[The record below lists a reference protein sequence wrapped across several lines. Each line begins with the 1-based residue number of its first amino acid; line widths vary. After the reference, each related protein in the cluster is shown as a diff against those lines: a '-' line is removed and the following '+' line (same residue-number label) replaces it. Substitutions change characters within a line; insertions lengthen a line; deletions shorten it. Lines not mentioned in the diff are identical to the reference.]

1 MVANYEHFDSDG
13 RPTDR
18 KHRNEIGAFQPFDN
32 AVPKHWHV
40 PSSPSHLFR
49 PSSASFEKETEE
61 QFDQMPWH
69 LLAHHAALGWSQW
82 SEWSA
87 CTRKCG
93 GEGMQFQLRR
103 CLDMYCSGPSSRH
116 RICAEKSCPPND
128 RSFSTHS
135 AVAIECALRSSP
147 ENELLPV
154 TSIQNCSALHCV
166 SRRNGTV
173 HTFGMALR
181 DGTKCHLSH
190 GLPTVE
196 AVCLHGK
203 CRSVGCDGIVGSSAR
218 ADQCGVCAGD
228 GSSCADELFQ
238 WRDTGHFSPCD
249 KTCGPNSIRVSVS
262 VCVNIHTERVV
273 PERMCADRV
282 RPRPQV
288 RRCEHIV
295 CPPNHSMKPK
305 IRHQWFAGEWADCS
319 ATCGTGQQRREVF
332 CVERVD
338 ANVDRRV
345 NAQHCLSSQKPV
357 DVRKCSSEACPEW
370 WADEWGA
377 CSASCGRGV
386 RRRMVKCLRAGDE
399 QFHEFHCSGKKP
411 VLEQECWSGISC
423 AGGMEEEP
431 KQLMSYSEGPSA
443 GGEDGGL
450 TRPFFIVSAWGE
462 CSASCGPGIRS
473 RLVECMAG
481 AGGTLRLPDY
491 ECQDQQKPAQF
502 QPCHL
507 APCPIKATPA
517 QSAIRS
523 LSKPFG
529 GEPNRNGTSTVFRWE
544 HGDWTKCSASCSGGK
559 QRSPVICVDTIRR
572 VTVAW
577 TNCEDGAAAGQKP
590 QELVRTCNRHA
601 CTPDWEIGPWSAC
614 SHACG
619 GGLRTRRV
627 RCVRTAS
634 GSSAATATLLVLPDG
649 QCPGVRPGDEEPC
662 GVVDCAPEWLAGNWG
677 QCSASCGTDGEQRRV
692 LRCVRRDALGDVRPL
707 DDARCTDAQK
717 PPSVRLCSLGPCP
730 DSMETFS
737 YSNQGVGGD
746 GGGARFFAAAPT
758 AMSFSLSK
766 DEPLAEA
773 DDEAAAAE
781 TSSSE
786 RKHRKLTLKVGGF
799 ANLYEG
805 TSVKVKCPLKGG
817 GDRRRIVWTKDD
829 RRVENSPRLKVSAN
843 GALRIFHAT
852 LSDAGVYACR
862 TADGRAQGNVTL
874 RFKPHQQHKAEKI
887 PSTENRTK
895 QQRKGIELLQ
905 RVRDSLTRLGPAGQ
919 ALLQRMSS
927 ITDPGQ
933 IRLDYGTSD
942 WAVCRQAQCGHGEG
956 VQVRLLKCQ
965 LHVDGTATDALAV
978 DENICEAFGVPRPAA
993 ARPCADER
1001 CPRWVTGPW
1010 SDCAASRCVR
1020 HGTALM
1026 RRDVR
1031 CAFRNGTLATAA
1043 ALCDR
1048 RARPKLKRECEN
1060 ANCSAEWRPS
1070 VWGRCSKMCGD
1081 GGVQMRLLR
1090 CVWHGTRKPAGRN
1103 CEPAQRP
1110 ITIRACESQHALVPC
1125 DDASSEEQEGMNIR
1139 TSTSNK
1145 NMIGRERTQSETVHG
1160 KHGRDRDAEESGGEK
1175 VPAEMKPKFVPKTS
1189 ADGAIDGELLGEE
1202 NEQETEEEKPTEGAD
1217 LSKEK
1222 PVSSIWREEKP
1233 TVEEQKLFQDLFQKE
1248 KPIQND
1254 PWEEKPFP
1262 TGWREEKMLQ
1272 EAVLR
1277 EEKPFS
1283 NAVREEK
1290 PFPTVWTE
1298 ENPLLSKEKLA
1309 YDNGRRLRDVG
1320 GLAKASPANTG
1331 AGWQQRRRLYG
1342 WRPSAHFGAAA
1353 ENGQM
1358 RRLLQNLPPS
1368 AALRQLCEDQSRFCD
1383 ILRLFH
1389 TCDQPHVRA
1398 RCCFSCRRFGNRTR
1412 NV

>member
-1 MVANYEHFDSDG
+1 MVANCVHIDEDG
-13 RPTDR
+13 RSTDR
-18 KHRNEIGAFQPFDN
+18 NRRNEIGAFQPFGD

-40 PSSPSHLFR
+40 PSSSLSPPLSR

-116 RICAEKSCPPND
+116 RICAKKSCPPNG
-128 RSFSTHS
+128 SFSTHS

-218 ADQCGVCAGD
+218 EDQCGVCAGD

-249 KTCGPNSIRVSVS
+249 KSCGPNSIRVSVS

-282 RPRPQV
+282 RPRPQI

-295 CPPNHSMKPK
+295 CPANHSMKPK

-345 NAQHCLSSQKPV
+345 NAQHCLPSQKPV

-370 WADEWGA
+370 WAGEWGA

-386 RRRMVKCLRAGDE
+386 RRRTVKCLRADDE

-411 VLEQECWSGISC
+411 VQEQECWSGISC
-423 AGGMEEEP
+423 AGGMEEP

-443 GGEDGGL
+443 GAEDGGL

-491 ECQDQQKPAQF
+491 ECQDQSKPAQF

-507 APCPIKATPA
+507 APCPIKATAA

-529 GEPNRNGTSTVFRWE
+529 GEPNRNGTSTIFRWE

-577 TNCEDGAAAGQKP
+577 TNCEDSTAAGQKP

-717 PPSVRLCSLGPCP
+717 PLSVRLCSLGPCP

-737 YSNQGVGGD
+737 YSSEGGGD
-746 GGGARFFAAAPT
+746 GGGTRFFAAAPT

-766 DEPLAEA
+766 DEPLSEA

-874 RFKPHQQHKAEKI
+874 RFKPHQQQKAEKI

-895 QQRKGIELLQ
+895 QQRKGELLQ
-905 RVRDSLTRLGPAGQ
+905 RVRDSLTRLGSAGR

-933 IRLDYGTSD
+933 IRLDYGTSG
-942 WAVCRQAQCGHGEG
+942 WADCRQAQCGHGEG

-1070 VWGRCSKMCGD
+1070 VWGRCSKVCGD

-1125 DDASSEEQEGMNIR
+1125 DDALSEEAEEVNVR

-1145 NMIGRERTQSETVHG
+1145 NMMGRERTQ
-1160 KHGRDRDAEESGGEK
+1160 
-1175 VPAEMKPKFVPKTS
+1175 M
-1189 ADGAIDGELLGEE
+1189 
-1202 NEQETEEEKPTEGAD
+1202 
-1217 LSKEK
+1217 
-1222 PVSSIWREEKP
+1222 
-1233 TVEEQKLFQDLFQKE
+1233 
-1248 KPIQND
+1248 
-1254 PWEEKPFP
+1254 
-1262 TGWREEKMLQ
+1262 
-1272 EAVLR
+1272 
-1277 EEKPFS
+1277 
-1283 NAVREEK
+1283 
-1290 PFPTVWTE
+1290 
-1298 ENPLLSKEKLA
+1298 
-1309 YDNGRRLRDVG
+1309 
-1320 GLAKASPANTG
+1320 
-1331 AGWQQRRRLYG
+1331 
-1342 WRPSAHFGAAA
+1342 
-1353 ENGQM
+1353 
-1358 RRLLQNLPPS
+1358 LQNLPSS